1 MKSIGPRQPIHIGD
15 PVRVHRGTGGALEEL
30 RYERI
35 AHIAHIKKL
44 LTDGVLDANFL
55 RTRPLRGDD
64 GAFAIAAK
72 L

>member
-1 MKSIGPRQPIHIGD
+1 MKSIDPRQPIRNGD
-15 PVRVHRGTGGALEEL
+15 PVRVRRGTGGAFEEL
-30 RYERI
+30 RYECI
-35 AHIAHIKKL
+35 ARIKKL